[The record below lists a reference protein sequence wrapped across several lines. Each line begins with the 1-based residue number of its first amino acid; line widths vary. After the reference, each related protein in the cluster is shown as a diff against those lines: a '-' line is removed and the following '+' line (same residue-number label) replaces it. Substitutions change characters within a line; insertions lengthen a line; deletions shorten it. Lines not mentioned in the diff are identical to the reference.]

1 MPREPPE
8 PQGPLQ
14 AALRDSTV
22 AATTRAS
29 EGHALFSPI
38 AVFLDNH
45 RREVSDLN
53 PHLRRALASLSDDLA
68 SVAQRHFDAFICGVP
83 APRATE
89 NACPPAQ
96 SQHALPPQRSLPPA
110 TPGLAQSTYA
120 SAVSR
125 PAPAAAFHI
134 AKLPKQASVTKPTP
148 KLPGPDR
155 RLFVRLADSHRAK
168 SMQAYAIYS
177 SLRAKL
183 GSNGTAL
190 KEVQS
195 TKTGFALCPS
205 SPEALSILEAQKESI
220 LDFFGVC
227 HVERNSHWVSF
238 RVTNVPRSVGHISP
252 DGEHTLVPV
261 DSTILACA
269 VSESIGITPI
279 AVTET
284 PYSTS
289 NPYLASSSWFVNFPE
304 GTNAS
309 VVPHQLRLF
318 GIVTTARLLARKTTI
333 VQCSRCWDWHNTR
346 CCARPPKCRLCGSSE
361 HLEEGHHNRCDAP
374 SPHQCPSR
382 CLHCHGP
389 HPADSP
395 TCLLRPGQGRT
406 ALTKAQKLEIRKS
419 CSAALSQARL
429 EKGCQTHTPPPSL
442 QAVSTQ
448 DDMAIDTTA
457 TPVRSTTPFSQP
469 PPPSPQAVSTQEDM
483 AIDTTATPI
492 HSPAPFSQPL
502 PRTTT
507 PSPRPSLRAPPSTN
521 RSTRYATRS
530 QAHVTLGEEL

>member
-1 MPREPPE
+1 
-8 PQGPLQ
+8 
-14 AALRDSTV
+14 
-22 AATTRAS
+22 
-29 EGHALFSPI
+29 
-38 AVFLDNH
+38 
-45 RREVSDLN
+45 
-53 PHLRRALASLSDDLA
+53 
-68 SVAQRHFDAFICGVP
+68 
-83 APRATE
+83 
-89 NACPPAQ
+89 
-96 SQHALPPQRSLPPA
+96 
-110 TPGLAQSTYA
+110 
-120 SAVSR
+120 
-125 PAPAAAFHI
+125 
-134 AKLPKQASVTKPTP
+134 
-148 KLPGPDR
+148 
-155 RLFVRLADSHRAK
+155 
-168 SMQAYAIYS
+168 MQAYAIYS

-205 SPEALSILEAQKESI
+205 SPVALSILEAQKESI
-220 LDFFGVC
+220 LDFFGEC
-227 HVERNSHWVSF
+227 HVERSSHWVSF
-238 RVTNVPRSVGHISP
+238 RVTNVPRSVGHITP

-261 DSTILACA
+261 DSTILPCA

-279 AVTET
+279 AVTKT

-304 GTNAS
+304 GTNTS

-318 GIVTTARLLARKTTI
+318 GIVTTARLLARKTSI

-346 CCARPPKCRLCGSSE
+346 CCARPPKCRLCGSSK
-361 HLEEGHHNRCDAP
+361 HLEEGHHNSCDAP

-395 TCLLRPGQGRT
+395 TCLLRPDQGRT
-406 ALTKAQKLEIRKS
+406 ALTKGQKLEIRKT

-448 DDMAIDTTA
+448 GDMAIDTTATPDDMAIDTTA
-457 TPVRSTTPFSQP
+457 TPVCST
-469 PPPSPQAVSTQEDM
+469 
-483 AIDTTATPI
+483 
-492 HSPAPFSQPL
+492 APFSQPL

-507 PSPRPSLRAPPSTN
+507 PSPRPPLSAPPSTN